1 MKHSLGATDTH
12 RVRSEC
18 PMRCTSSRS
27 DVRGRGNKLR
37 SNGVLP
43 LGVLVM
49 AERHRNLSVRLVAER
64 VADARLNV
72 RVPSFWNRKRPSLV
86 PVVGR
91 SPSLARDPV
100 PIRVRDES
108 TATAQVQNPFRGG
121 STAFARVQ
129 NLSLGGSTAS
139 AQVQFMLEPRV
150 DRLRAGSIHAPRPGD
165 RLRAGS
171 NRAPRRVDHLRADL
185 NPFSRRVDRP
195 LPTLDSCSATVGPYP
210 SEVAFVFFDGRP
222 VSAKR

>member
-43 LGVLVM
+43 LGVLGM

-108 TATAQVQNPFRGG
+108 TATAQVQNHFPRRIDRLRAGSKPFPR
-121 STAFARVQ
+121 
-129 NLSLGGSTAS
+129 
-139 AQVQFMLEPRV
+139 RV
-150 DRLRAGSIHAPRPGD
+150 DRLRAGSIHPPATGRP
-165 RLRAGS
+165 S
-171 NRAPRRVDHLRADL
+171 PRRFNSCAKTQRPSPCA
-185 NPFSRRVDRP
+185 FKTCTKTSRPSPCGFKTCAKTSRP
-195 LPTLDSCSATVGPYP
+195 SPCRFESFFETGRPPPPHVG
-210 SEVAFVFFDGRP
+210 FVFRDGRTVP
-222 VSAKR
+222 